1 MFAVLIKESEN
12 ATLNDIGPY
21 ALHWLIVTGIMA
33 IVVLVVGEIYRLV
46 TGRGTSLMRGLT
58 GRLSETS
65 EDDAWK
71 LRVYRLFVAL
81 IPIGV
86 AVALGLYVWSLR
98 TDNPEIRSTRED
110 MARWAAGVAGLLAV
124 LAVSWEFLLDLSTI
138 SPRRVWAI
146 ARVSMTE
153 AIRRKS
159 LWGFVVILAVFLFAS
174 WFIQTDRP
182 EHQWRIYV
190 QLVFLVMTMLLLIT
204 ASIIAC
210 FSLPNDIKQQTIHT
224 IITKPVRRFELVLG
238 RILGFTLLMSAVL
251 LVMSQLS
258 LLYVFRGI
266 DESAKE
272 QSMRARVPVFG
283 QLQFEE
289 LDSQMKWRPTQT
301 GIRVGREW
309 EYRSYIRGGSAQEAV
324 WRFSRLPASL
334 TRTERM
340 IPVEFTFDIF
350 RTSKGGEDYK
360 EGVSCQLAF
369 VNPNKWDFGRYADYR
384 KVIESKTADADDPHK
399 LAREFGYY
407 ELKTPLTVV
416 DYQTYTVWFPS
427 SLLEDLGNEPFEIRV
442 ACRST
447 SQYLGMARA
456 DLYILAEE
464 ASFYLNFM
472 KGTVGIW
479 FVMVVMITLG
489 VVFSTYLN
497 ALVSLMLSWFMLLCG
512 IPKLRGF
519 IKLVGSA
526 FDPDNNP
533 GGGPMESVYR
543 LLQNKGLTAPLE
555 ESRGVHVLQVMD
567 DAFRLLFNG
576 LLAILPDLGHYTRTD
591 YVAEGFN
598 IPGTE
603 LAMSFLIL
611 LAYLFPFLLAAYYLM
626 NAREIAN

>member
-12 ATLNDIGPY
+12 ATLSDFGPY
-21 ALHWLIVTGIMA
+21 LLHWLIVTGTMA
-33 IVVLVVGEIYRLV
+33 VLVLVVVEIYRLA
-46 TGRGTSLMRGLT
+46 TGRGSSLRRGLT
-58 GRLSETS
+58 GRLSEVG
-65 EDDAWK
+65 EQDAWK
-71 LRVYRLFVAL
+71 LRLYRLFVAF
-81 IPIGV
+81 IPLAV
-86 AVALGLYVWSLR
+86 AVALGLYFWSLR
-98 TDNPEIRSTRED
+98 TDAPDIRQSRENL
-110 MARWAAGVAGLLAV
+110 ALLAAGAAGLLAV
-124 LAVSWEFLLDLSTI
+124 LAVSWEFLLDLATL

-190 QLVFLVMTMLLLIT
+190 QLVFLVMTLLLLIT
-204 ASIIAC
+204 SSIIAC

-238 RILGFTLLMSAVL
+238 RIVGFTLLMTAVL

-272 QSMRARVPVFG
+272 QSMRARVPIFG
-283 QLQFEE
+283 SLHFEE
-289 LDSQMKWRPTQT
+289 LDSQMKWRPTAT
-301 GIRVGREW
+301 GVSVGREW
-309 EYRSYIRGGSAQEAV
+309 TYRSYIRGGSAQEAV
-324 WRFSRLPASL
+324 WRFNRLPARLS
-334 TRTERM
+334 RSERM

-360 EGVSCQLAF
+360 EGVSTQLAF

-384 KVIESKTADADDPHK
+384 KLLESKTEASDDPHK
-399 LAREFGYY
+399 LARQFGYY
-407 ELKTPLTVV
+407 ELKSPLTVV

-447 SQYLGMARA
+447 SQYLGMAKA

-464 ASFYLNFM
+464 GSFYLNFM
-472 KGTVGIW
+472 KGTLCIW
-479 FVMVVMITLG
+479 FVMVLMITLG

-526 FDPDNNP
+526 FDPDENP
-533 GGGPMESVYR
+533 GGGPMESVVR
-543 LLQNKGLTAPLE
+543 LLQNKSLTAPIE
-555 ESRGVHVLQVMD
+555 QTRGIRVLQWMD
-567 DAFRLLFNG
+567 DVFRVLFNG

-611 LAYLFPFLLAAYYLM
+611 VAYLFPFLLAAYYLL
-626 NAREIAN
+626 NAREVAN